1 MKKLII
7 NIGQEAVVGATYEVN
22 GKDKIINRVFEFPCL
37 SYYNNVGAFEF
48 PRMIA
53 TIKRVMPK
61 DVRGLD
67 IDLIL
72 PTYVTDVEYVDA
84 VDSQEDSSKGSK
96 KDRYAIKKTIYIGE
110 NQTKKINQNISFN
123 GKMIDGIVTAFHK
136 EKLNVVRALSNVSC
150 YHNFMSVFNQ
160 GDIFSGAEHKT
171 HICVVWGSS
180 KIYYVIMIG
189 NLPVEIRISD
199 LKFTDMH
206 RDIASMGGDLPLYQ
220 ILNVMDSFTLD
231 PRPEVGL
238 LLELKNGQ
246 TFDNGADGIM
256 NRFYDG
262 EKTIMLSEA
271 AVDLIKERFVSFIAD
286 MIREIRTMYDYV
298 GNKYNSGNVCVC
310 TNSKMIDECICKTL
324 SDQFPIEYLISD
336 GHITVYDHVF
346 TIRGISEFVDKYNPI
361 LGCVIET
368 IKKGGDFYD
377 A

>member
-7 NIGQEAVVGATYEVN
+7 NIGQEAVVGATYEVS
-22 GKDKIINRVFEFPCL
+22 GKDKIINRVFEFSCL
-37 SYYNNVGAFEF
+37 NYYNNIGALEF
-48 PRMIA
+48 PRIIA
-53 TIKRVMPK
+53 TIKRLLPK
-61 DVRGLD
+61 DVRSLD

-84 VDSQEDSSKGSK
+84 IDAPDDVSKNAK
-96 KDRYAIKKTIYIGE
+96 QDRYLVKKTVYIGE
-110 NQTKKINQNISFN
+110 NQIKKINQNISYN
-123 GKMIDGIVTAFHK
+123 GKMIDGIVSAFHK
-136 EKLNVVRALSNVSC
+136 EKLNVVRALSNISC

-160 GDIFSGAEHKT
+160 EDIFSGNEHKT
-171 HICVVWGSS
+171 HICVVWGTS
-180 KIYYVIMIG
+180 KIYYVIMMG
-189 NLPVEIRISD
+189 NLPVEVRISD

-220 ILNVMDSFTLD
+220 ILKVMDSFALD

-238 LLELKNGQ
+238 LLELNKTQSFENEEG
-246 TFDNGADGIM
+246 NV

-262 EKTIMLSEA
+262 DKNFTLTDT
-271 AVDLIKERFVSFIAD
+271 AVDLIKERFVAFIAD

-298 GNKYNSGNVCVC
+298 GSKYNSGNVCVC

-324 SDQFPIEYLISD
+324 SDQFPIEYLPTA
-336 GHITVYDHVF
+336 GTVNVYDNKFVV
-346 TIRGISEFVDKYNPI
+346 RGMAEFVDKYNPI

-377 A
+377 S